1 MNLADFSIGRRLGLA
16 FAAVI
21 IIFLCVGWA
30 ALFTAG
36 KLQDAEKMNI
46 HTYLVL
52 DRGTS
57 MLAAMVNMETG
68 ARGFIVAGQERFLEP
83 FTGGLAEFDK
93 HWNEAR
99 QLTADNPTQQK
110 RLDDMKARHLEF
122 KTVALSMIEFRKAVV
137 AGSKTMDEMVTS
149 FGLGRDKAA
158 MDGFRALERD
168 FEGAERDLLAIRT
181 EAADGY
187 RSLNRNTILGGSL
200 GALVLAILL
209 GIWNTR
215 SITNPLQQAVT
226 LAQAVADGNL
236 NSTIAIVGKDE
247 TAKLLTALKAM
258 QLNLAKVVSG
268 VRQSAESV
276 ATASAE
282 IALGNNDLSQRTEQ
296 QASSLEETAAS
307 MEELGSTVRKNT
319 DNAKQANQLAQNAA
333 TVAVN
338 GGEVVSRV
346 VLTMRGI
353 NDSSKRIADIISVI
367 DGIAFQTNILA
378 LNAAVEAARAGEQ
391 GRSFAVVAAEVR
403 SLAQRSADAA
413 KEIKGLISTSVERV
427 EQGSALVDK
436 AGATMAEIVSSI
448 KTVSAIMVEIS
459 AASDEQNAG
468 VGQVAEAVTLMDQ
481 ATQQN
486 AALVEQ
492 STAAAEG
499 LKNRAQQLVQMMSV
513 FTVQSTAIALR

>member
-21 IIFLCVGWA
+21 TIFLIVGWA

-36 KLQDAEKMNI
+36 RLQDADELNV
-46 HTYLVL
+46 HTYQVL
-52 DRGTS
+52 DRGSS

-68 ARGFIVAGQERFLEP
+68 ARGFIVAGQDRFLEP
-83 FTGGLAEFDK
+83 FNGGLGEFDK
-93 HWNEAR
+93 SWNEAR
-99 QLTADNPTQQK
+99 RLTADNPTQQK

-122 KTVALSMIEFRKAVV
+122 KTVALSLIELRRAVA
-137 AGSKTMDEMVTS
+137 AGSKTMDDMVST
-149 FGLGRDKAA
+149 FGQGRDKAA
-158 MDGFRALERD
+158 MDGFRALEHD
-168 FEGAERDLLAIRT
+168 FGAAERDLLVIRT
-181 EAADGY
+181 ANANGY
-187 RSLNRNTILGGSL
+187 RTLNRNAILGGSL
-200 GALVLAILL
+200 GALALAILL

-215 SITNPLQQAVT
+215 SITNPLQQAVV
-226 LAQAVADGNL
+226 LAQAVADGKL
-236 NSTIAIVGKDE
+236 NSNIAIVGKDE

-258 QLNLAKVVSG
+258 QNNLAKVVSG
-268 VRQSAESV
+268 VRQSAEGV
-276 ATASAE
+276 ATSSAE
-282 IALGNNDLSQRTEQ
+282 IAQGNLNLSERTEQ

-333 TVAVN
+333 LVASN
-338 GGEVVSRV
+338 GGEVVNQV
-346 VLTMRGI
+346 VQTMRGI

-391 GRSFAVVAAEVR
+391 GRGFAVVASEVR

-448 KTVSAIMVEIS
+448 KTVSDIMTEIS

-468 VGQVAEAVTLMDQ
+468 VGQVAEAVTMMDQ

-486 AALVEQ
+486 AALVEE

-499 LKNRAQQLVQMMSV
+499 LKGQAQQLVQMMAV
-513 FTVQSTAIALR
+513 FTVQNTAIALR